1 MPSIEPADAAEENN
15 KAVALPFEGLRV
27 PQPINAAPPLQARV
41 ISLVGVLVGGLLGA
55 LIGYGVTEL
64 LTGGNSILAALGAL
78 VGGVGCAVGVGIIVS
93 LTLRAMNEWNVVK
106 HPDDINS
113 H

>member
-1 MPSIEPADAAEENN
+1 MEPANPAEEND
-15 KAVALPFEGLRV
+15 KAVAVPFEGMRV

-41 ISLVGVLVGGLLGA
+41 VSLVGVLVGGLLGA
-55 LIGYGVTEL
+55 LIGYGVGDL
-64 LTGGNSILAALGAL
+64 LSEGNGVLAALGAL

-106 HPDDINS
+106 HPDDDGTR
-113 H
+113 